1 MVLPFEELR
10 HDLDVGREA
19 GGHQRLDVHV
29 LTTQP
34 VGILAGHEGGPG
46 GGAGGLDVVG
56 VQQDTLAGQLLQ
68 AGAVDVGVVPG
79 HVVPAFRSNTENY
92 LELLTP
98 TNSHL
103 NHPPL

>member
-19 GGHQRLDVHV
+19 GGHERLDVHV

-46 GGAGGLDVVG
+46 GGAGGLDVVL
-56 VQQDTLAGQLLQ
+56 VQQDPLRCQLLQ

-79 HVVPAFRSNTENY
+79 HVI
-92 LELLTP
+92 P
-98 TNSHL
+98 TCREKIQIDQIV
-103 NHPPL
+103 